1 MSHAAS
7 IASPRRRSVRESP
20 WGQGALRVLY
30 ALLALAALW
39 ALWELYRW
47 IWVSTG
53 WTRPFPVNDT
63 TMPHMHRIVGALF
76 EPSRINGPLLIS
88 VLVRSALVTAKEAA
102 VGFTLGAA
110 FGFVLAVV
118 LVHSGLLQRGFMPYI
133 VASQTIPILAIAPM
147 VVVWVNPKLPGPF
160 EGWGSVAVIAAYLTF
175 FPVTINTLRGL
186 QSADPRALEL
196 MRSYAADRW
205 AVLWKL
211 RVPAAMPFL
220 FTALKIAAPAAVVGA
235 IIGELP
241 SSIQDGLA
249 GAILNFNQYYITS
262 PESLWATNI
271 IAALLGIIFFSV
283 VAIAERLLVRR
294 APEHVA

>member
-1 MSHAAS
+1 MATV
-7 IASPRRRSVRESP
+7 ASPSRPFEPRRDTLAP
-20 WGQGALRVLY
+20 ALKSASLSFLVLIV
-30 ALLALAALW
+30 LCCV
-39 ALWELYRW
+39 WEAYKW
-47 IWVSTG
+47 IGERAEITW
-53 WTRPFPVNDT
+53 PFPVNER
-63 TMPHMHRIVGALF
+63 TMPHVYDMVGQLF
-76 EPSRINGPLLIS
+76 EPSRRNGPLLIN
-88 VLVRSALVTAKEAA
+88 VLLDAAAFTAKEAA
-102 VGFTLGAA
+102 AGFLLGATVGFAI
-110 FGFVLAVV
+110 AVV
-118 LVHSGLLQRGFMPYI
+118 LSESKLLQRGFLPYV

-147 VVVWVNPKLPGPF
+147 VVVWVNPKLPGSF
-160 EGWGSVAVIAAYLTF
+160 QGWGAVSVIAAYLTF

-196 MRSYAADRW
+196 MRSYAASRW
-205 AVLWKL
+205 RILVKL
-211 RVPAAMPFL
+211 RIPASFPFL
-220 FTALKIAAPAAVVGA
+220 FTALKIAAPASVVGA

-271 IAALLGIIFFSV
+271 IAATLGILFFSI

>member
-1 MSHAAS
+1 VSSAAVARPVVDS
-7 IASPRRRSVRESP
+7 RREASLS
-20 WGQGALRVLY
+20 ALKSASLTLLVLVF
-30 ALLALAALW
+30 LCS
-39 ALWELYRW
+39 LWEAYK
-47 IWVSTG
+47 WVG
-53 WTRPFPVNDT
+53 ERLEIEHPFPVNER
-63 TMPHMHRIVGALF
+63 TMPHVYDMVGQLF
-76 EPSRINGPLLIS
+76 EPSRRNGPLLID
-88 VLVRSALVTAKEAA
+88 VLLDAAAFTAKEAA
-102 VGFTLGAA
+102 AGFLLGATVGFAI
-110 FGFVLAVV
+110 AVV
-118 LVHSGLLQRGFMPYI
+118 LSESRLLQRGFLPYI

-147 VVVWVNPKLPGPF
+147 VVVWINPKLPESL
-160 EGWGSVAVIAAYLTF
+160 EGWGAVSVIAAYLTF

-196 MRSYAADRW
+196 MRSYAASRW
-205 AVLWKL
+205 KILLKL
-211 RVPAAMPFL
+211 RIPTSFPFL
-220 FTALKIAAPAAVVGA
+220 FTALKIAAPASVVGA

-271 IAALLGIIFFSV
+271 IAAGLGILFFAV